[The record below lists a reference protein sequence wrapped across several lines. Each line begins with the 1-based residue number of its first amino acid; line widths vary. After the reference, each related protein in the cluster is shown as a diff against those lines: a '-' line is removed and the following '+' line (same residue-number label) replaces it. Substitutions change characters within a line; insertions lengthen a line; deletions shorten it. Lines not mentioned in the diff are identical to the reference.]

1 MSLIVLPPPG
11 QAEAIK
17 TLLLQRVSPLPL
29 SEEGAA
35 SILDVLQLEEARPHQ
50 QRLDVLLVYG
60 QVTVVGKVD
69 QSLERAEQRGEKV
82 KNK

>member
-1 MSLIVLPPPG
+1 M
-11 QAEAIK
+11 QAIK
-17 TLLLQRVSPLPL
+17 TLLLRRVSGERTETCPLPL
-29 SEEGAA
+29 PEEGAA

-69 QSLERAEQRGEKV
+69 QSLERAERRGKKKA
-82 KNK
+82 KNGF

>member
-1 MSLIVLPPPG
+1 M
-11 QAEAIK
+11 
-17 TLLLQRVSPLPL
+17 SPLPL

-69 QSLERAEQRGEKV
+69 QSLERAEQRGEKA